1 MKHEIE
7 LKLALP
13 EGAGKVRPAKL
24 RRILAAKS
32 MAHPQWLETT
42 YFDSAD
48 GWLRSQGMALRVRHI
63 GPARI
68 QTLKV
73 PRPGLDGL
81 QSFAEFEQ
89 EITGDRPQLDAI
101 KDAKLR
107 RQFQRSGLMPK
118 LRPVFT
124 TRFERTTLMVQHNGS
139 EIEVALDHGGI
150 VCPGVNSRGGE
161 VALNEI
167 EFELKSGHPRDLF
180 HCAEGV
186 VEEVAGRVGYL
197 TKAARGYNLAMGI
210 APGPVRAVPLEL
222 GRKSQSGDAFEAI
235 MRNCL
240 DQLRGNEA
248 AILSSEDDE
257 AIHQFRVAIRRLR
270 AAIGAYRALIDD
282 GAHAMLSIDLRWL
295 QRQFGP
301 ARDLDVLIADTL
313 KPMQA
318 RLSGQTAIDA
328 LVDIAEQARA
338 EARKRAHQAL
348 DNPRYATMLLQAYR
362 LLLTGDWRAK
372 QPEAVAR
379 LQKPVQPFANAL
391 LGKRHRRLVRLGG
404 THANLSEAE
413 LHRLRLL
420 AKKLRYAGH
429 AFASLYRGKRVEKYL
444 AQLGAIQDHLG
455 SLNDAAVGRH
465 LLADLV
471 QRLRRERRLEDSAV
485 RLLEGVVLGWQS
497 HRIATDLRDFS
508 ATWAGF
514 LAQRKFW
521 TVK

>member
-1 MKHEIE
+1 MKQEIE

-13 EGAGKVRPAKL
+13 EGAGKIRTSKL

-32 MAHPQWLETT
+32 VAHPQMLETT

-48 GWLRSQGMALRVRHI
+48 GWLRRQGMALRVRHV
-63 GPARI
+63 GDTRI

-89 EITGDRPQLDAI
+89 EISGDHPQLDAI
-101 KDAKLR
+101 NDMKLR
-107 RQFQRSGLMPK
+107 RRFTRNGLMAK

-124 TRFERTTLMVQHNGS
+124 TRFERTTLVVQHNGS

-150 VCPGVNSRGGE
+150 DCRGSA

-167 EFELKSGHPRDLF
+167 EFELKSGHPSDLF
-180 HCAEGV
+180 RCAEGV
-186 VEEVAGRVGYL
+186 VEEVSGRVGYL
-197 TKAARGYNLAMGI
+197 TKAARGYNLALGI
-210 APGPVRAVPLEL
+210 APGPVRATPLDL
-222 GRKSQSGDAFEAI
+222 GRKSKAGEAFEAI

-240 DQLRGNEA
+240 EQLRGNEA
-248 AILSSEDDE
+248 AILASEDDE

-318 RLSGQTAIDA
+318 RLSGQTAAGGAIDA
-328 LVDIAEQARA
+328 LVAVAEQARK
-338 EARKRAHQAL
+338 EARKHAHQAL

-362 LLLTGDWRAK
+362 LLLTGDWRA
-372 QPEAVAR
+372 QSPEATLR

-404 THANLSEAE
+404 AHADLSEAE

-429 AFASLYRGKRVEKYL
+429 AFASLYRGKRIEKYL

-455 SLNDAAVGRH
+455 SLNDAVVGRH
-465 LLADLV
+465 LLSELITRLSREKRLADSDI
-471 QRLRRERRLEDSAV
+471 RA
-485 RLLEGVVLGWQS
+485 LEGVVLGWQS
-497 HRIATDLRDFS
+497 HRIATDLRDFPV
-508 ATWAGF
+508 TWEGF